1 MAFLV
6 SLQKKKKKQ
15 KNRKPAESIPPPLIY
30 APLLA
35 HNHCF
40 SINNL
45 TLLRKRRDN
54 LSIFKKK
61 ISPKGKESALIEII
75 LFRKAINKISDSK
88 LR

>member
-1 MAFLV
+1 
-6 SLQKKKKKQ
+6 
-15 KNRKPAESIPPPLIY
+15 
-30 APLLA
+30 
-35 HNHCF
+35 
-40 SINNL
+40 
-45 TLLRKRRDN
+45 LRKRRDN